1 MWEIFV
7 SHWLPPPPR
16 SGTPTRVPKPLP
28 FPGPRKL
35 PLQHPLGS
43 KFNTAATFLGNLKK
57 KKKELRAGGCEGE
70 GAKGRCRGVLYLSRE
85 GYHRAASQPAWAQW
99 RGVGHPGGCI
109 RSPRGPGPEREGKF
123 LGQKRHPGWWQPKTP
138 SAGELGLWAVPLLS
152 SARRR
157 MLSHPFSAA
166 RARPLFFPLASQLW
180 PRTPPLRCRPAGGLC
195 RNPLRMRPT

>member
-85 GYHRAASQPAWAQW
+85 GYHRAASQPAWGQPACMGSVAR
-99 RGVGHPGGCI
+99 RG
-109 RSPRGPGPEREGKF
+109 SPRRLHPESAGPGARERREVPRSKETSRLVAAQNAKRGGARA
-123 LGQKRHPGWWQPKTP
+123 LGGASPLQRPAEDAESPLLC
-138 SAGELGLWAVPLLS
+138 SAGAPPLLPT
-152 SARRR
+152 RV
-157 MLSHPFSAA
+157 
-166 RARPLFFPLASQLW
+166 
-180 PRTPPLRCRPAGGLC
+180 PAVAPDPAPAL
-195 RNPLRMRPT
+195 